1 MMNRLKE
8 PGLNFNS
15 DTAIQ
20 YRLYAIEISMNL
32 FDAVKSIQHYTLS
45 SNLFCGTDVRPIF
58 SWSIFIRA
66 VIDHMICYN
75 LNWPKIKL

>member
-15 DTAIQ
+15 DTANQ

-32 FDAVKSIQHYTLS
+32 FDAVKSIQHYS
-45 SNLFCGTDVRPIF
+45 V
-58 SWSIFIRA
+58 
-66 VIDHMICYN
+66 
-75 LNWPKIKL
+75 